1 MYRFLGYYI
10 RRRRVFYG
18 RISFSARTIKLA
30 VMEQQEML
38 PLEAIRHAPVGVI
51 LSVIAECEDEAA
63 WPLFGVDICH
73 EFPHARFSTEKYSE
87 IYGKI
92 IHIGRGLHL
101 RVYDVMESNLTFDDF
116 ALGTNAARKAS
127 ARLWKTMLSAYDEN

>member
-1 MYRFLGYYI
+1 MLCKRVSFFGLLHQKKKGFLWSNI
-10 RRRRVFYG
+10 LLSAHDKACCYG
-18 RISFSARTIKLA
+18 TARN
-30 VMEQQEML
+30 
-38 PLEAIRHAPVGVI
+38 VGVI